1 MGLREDD
8 FSDFLKLRIER
19 ISSIAEYCFQRNDC
33 KKQSCFNL
41 TILVLALVEEFPSAP
56 TLLDLAKDIVDS
68 PDIECSDDEK
78 EALKAQV
85 AEVESAEEAVSAEL
99 DVALADLTVS
109 VGSTPSSAALASV
122 AAAEETTAAT
132 ATTRT
137 RRRIFRNF
145 NQQN

>member
-1 MGLREDD
+1 M
-8 FSDFLKLRIER
+8 
-19 ISSIAEYCFQRNDC
+19 
-33 KKQSCFNL
+33 
-41 TILVLALVEEFPSAP
+41 
-56 TLLDLAKDIVDS
+56 
-68 PDIECSDDEK
+68 
-78 EALKAQV
+78 
-85 AEVESAEEAVSAEL
+85 SAEL

-145 NQQN
+145 NQ